1 MGSHRRRYHRV
12 QTEMMISVDRL
23 EGSAVL
29 AHSLDLSTS
38 GIRFQCLGLD
48 IEAGDLLR
56 VQITLGERTV
66 NAIGE
71 AVWVSKVGMT
81 QEVGLRFKP
90 VEPSARRVLEAELA
104 EPLLSPD
111 EIAAMLD
118 ALWPEKEAE

>member
-1 MGSHRRRYHRV
+1 
-12 QTEMMISVDRL
+12 MMISVDRL

-29 AHSLDLSTS
+29 AQGLDLSTS

-56 VQITLGERTV
+56 VQLTLDERTV

-111 EIAAMLD
+111 EIAATLD